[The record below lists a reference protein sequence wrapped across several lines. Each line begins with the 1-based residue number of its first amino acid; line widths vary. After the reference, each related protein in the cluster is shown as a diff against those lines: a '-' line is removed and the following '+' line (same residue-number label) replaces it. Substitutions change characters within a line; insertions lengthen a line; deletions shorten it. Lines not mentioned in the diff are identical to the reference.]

1 VANCLPAGVQEQ
13 PAIIRAEAGRGV
25 RRAEIARL
33 NMRQRAI
40 PTIPPAWMPKP
51 VMRRICSEDVPYHKF
66 VNIDSK
72 ALLTGGAIRG
82 QPNRGLRCFIR

>member
-1 VANCLPAGVQEQ
+1 
-13 PAIIRAEAGRGV
+13 
-25 RRAEIARL
+25 
-33 NMRQRAI
+33 
-40 PTIPPAWMPKP
+40 MPKP

-82 QPNRGLRCFIR
+82 QPNRGLRCFSPARLEEFT